1 MKPKTIFYVAI
12 AVLAALMVGLM
23 IYSGVAYNK
32 INKLEND
39 KHVSE
44 GKNIVYVM
52 EIDKL
57 NQEIGTVQK
66 DYTELQKQSELDKQA
81 YNKKVKDRDK
91 LIEQFKKEKQ
101 VVAGY
106 NSAESIIYFNDR
118 TESEYQSDTTFS
130 VQSANIK
137 TANNLFVERDEA
149 VEQVTN
155 LRQSEQS
162 LLRLN
167 TDLTLEVQ
175 NREVVIDR
183 LYELSKNNDN
193 RLAEYEKQLT
203 IQDDE
208 MSKMKKRFK
217 AQKFVILSTAGAA
230 IIAVI
235 AIAL

>member
-1 MKPKTIFYVAI
+1 MKPKTIFYVSI
-12 AVLAALMVGLM
+12 AVVAALLVGAL

-101 VVAGY
+101 IVAGY
-106 NSAESIIYFNDR
+106 NSAESIIYFNNR
-118 TESEYQSDTTFS
+118 TESEIKSDTSFS
-130 VQSANIK
+130 VPSANIK

-149 VEQVTN
+149 IEQVTN

-167 TDLTLEVQ
+167 SDLSLEVQ
-175 NREVVIDR
+175 NREIVIDR
-183 LYELSKNNDN
+183 LYELSKTNDN
-193 RLAEYEKQLT
+193 RIAEYQKQVA
-203 IQDDE
+203 IQEDQ
-208 MSKMKKRFK
+208 MTKMKKRFK
-217 AQKFVILSTAGAA
+217 TQKLAIIGTAGT
-230 IIAVI
+230 IVVTVL

>member
-44 GKNIVYVM
+44 GKNIVYGM

-57 NQEIGTVQK
+57 NQEIGAVQS
-66 DYTELQKQSELDKQA
+66 DYAELKKQSEAAEKA

-91 LIEQFKKEKQ
+91 IIEQFKKEKQ
-101 VVAGY
+101 IVAGY
-106 NSAESIIYFNDR
+106 NSAESIIYFNNR
-118 TESEYQSDTTFS
+118 TDSEVQSDTSFS

-137 TANNLFVERDEA
+137 AANTLFVERDEA
-149 VEQVTN
+149 IEQVTN

-162 LLRLN
+162 LLGLN
-167 TDLTLEVQ
+167 SDLTLEVQ
-175 NREVVIDR
+175 NREMVIDR
-183 LYELSKNNDN
+183 LYELSKTNDS
-193 RLAEYEKQLT
+193 RISEYEKQVA
-203 IQDDE
+203 IQEDE
-208 MSKMKKRFK
+208 MIKMKKRFK
-217 AQKFVILSTAGAA
+217 TQKLAIISTAGAVVV
-230 IIAVI
+230 AVL